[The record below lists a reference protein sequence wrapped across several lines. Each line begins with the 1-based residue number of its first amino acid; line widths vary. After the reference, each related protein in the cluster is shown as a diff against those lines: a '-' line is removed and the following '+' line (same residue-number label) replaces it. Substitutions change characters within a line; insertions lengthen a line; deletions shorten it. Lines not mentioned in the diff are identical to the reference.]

1 MEERLL
7 KFRLSLMVFLQYAA
21 WGSYQIS
28 LGIFLAGIGYGSRIA
43 WFYAAQGVSA
53 LFMPA
58 IMGRIADRHIPAQ
71 RLFMLCHFISAAFF
85 AVMAL
90 ESHAVEPGFK
100 SVFIPYLMGILVFV
114 PTISLCNTICFAQL
128 SLNGMDSQKD
138 FPIIRMWGTVGFIV
152 SMLAVNFMGIAADG
166 SQFTLRAVLGAV
178 LAFYAMTLPACPI
191 HGEMERGARRSFGRA
206 SVRLFKDGGMA
217 AFYILCMLFGIC
229 LHMSNGFTGAFLD
242 SFSVFPEYAGS
253 RFVGNS
259 MLVMSL
265 SQISEALC
273 VLLLPFCLKR
283 FGVRR
288 VLMVSALAWTMR
300 YLLLSWG
307 NPGDRAWMLLLSM
320 VMYGIAFDFFNIS
333 ASIHI
338 DRNTSQ
344 ENRALGQ
351 GLMLVMTNGL
361 GASIGMLGIQQVVN
375 AFTGPQKFGDRFY
388 TVGNWPSVWLLFAVF
403 SAVLLVL
410 VLAFFK
416 ERKKE

>member
-1 MEERLL
+1 
-7 KFRLSLMVFLQYAA
+7 
-21 WGSYQIS
+21 
-28 LGIFLAGIGYGSRIA
+28 
-43 WFYAAQGVSA
+43 
-53 LFMPA
+53 
-58 IMGRIADRHIPAQ
+58 
-71 RLFMLCHFISAAFF
+71 
-85 AVMAL
+85 
-90 ESHAVEPGFK
+90 
-100 SVFIPYLMGILVFV
+100 
-114 PTISLCNTICFAQL
+114 
-128 SLNGMDSQKD
+128 
-138 FPIIRMWGTVGFIV
+138 
-152 SMLAVNFMGIAADG
+152 
-166 SQFTLRAVLGAV
+166 
-178 LAFYAMTLPACPI
+178 
-191 HGEMERGARRSFGRA
+191 
-206 SVRLFKDGGMA
+206 MA

-388 TVGNWPSVWLLFAVF
+388 TVGNWPTVWLLFAVF

-410 VLAFFK
+410 VLVFFK